1 MEIGNWAILL
11 FTLIAVMMIASTSI
25 GIQCIND
32 PKTKREQYL
41 IITLILSILVV
52 CLMGYFLYQNMS
64 TPNLG
69 TS

>member
-1 MEIGNWAILL
+1 MEIGYILL

-41 IITLILSILVV
+41 IVTLILSILTVIG
-52 CLMGYFLYQNMS
+52 MGIMLYQNMS

>member
-1 MEIGNWAILL
+1 MEIGYILL

-25 GIQCIND
+25 GIQCLND

-41 IITLILSILVV
+41 IITLILSILTVIG
-52 CLMGYFLYQNMS
+52 MGIILYQNMS

>member
-1 MEIGNWAILL
+1 MEIGWILL

-25 GIQCIND
+25 GIQCLND

-41 IITLILSILVV
+41 IITLILSILTVIG
-52 CLMGYFLYQNMS
+52 MGIILYQNMS

>member
-1 MEIGNWAILL
+1 MEIGYILL

-25 GIQCIND
+25 GIQCLND

-41 IITLILSILVV
+41 IITLILSILTVIG
-52 CLMGYFLYQNMS
+52 MGFMLYKNMSS